1 MVQRMSTPVGVPAS
15 SEGGAP
21 MPPDTKDQE
30 REAGLGAGTAGEPV
44 ISVRHLWKVF
54 GPKAAERA
62 GVTGAG
68 RAAPQGA
75 EGADRLR
82 RRRL

>member
-30 REAGLGAGTAGEPV
+30 REAGLGAGDAGEPV
-44 ISVRHLWKVF
+44 ISVRAPVE
-54 GPKAAERA
+54 GVRAEGGERA
-62 GVTGAG
+62 GRHRSWSPCPA
-68 RAAPQGA
+68 RS
-75 EGADRLR
+75 
-82 RRRL
+82 

>member
-30 REAGLGAGTAGEPV
+30 REAGLGAG
-44 ISVRHLWKVF
+44 
-54 GPKAAERA
+54 
-62 GVTGAG
+62 
-68 RAAPQGA
+68 
-75 EGADRLR
+75 DRG
-82 RRRL
+82 